1 MVGGSSSV
9 SPVMEKLIE
18 AYGEVNPNASIELQ
32 TSDSTNGVNLT
43 LDGTYDIGMASR
55 ALKDSETGAG
65 AVGIQLAM
73 DGIAVVV
80 NNENPVTDIS
90 MDTLRAIYTGEI
102 TDWADVQ

>member
-1 MVGGSSSV
+1 M
-9 SPVMEKLIE
+9 
-18 AYGEVNPNASIELQ
+18 
-32 TSDSTNGVNLT
+32 
-43 LDGTYDIGMASR
+43 
-55 ALKDSETGAG
+55 DSETGAG

-80 NNENPVTDIS
+80 NTENPVTDIS